1 MRLLLI
7 TGMSGSGKSVALR
20 LLEDIGYYC
29 VDNLPLPFLADVS
42 AHLDRAGYRDL
53 AVSIDARSEAALSD
67 LPSLV
72 DALYAAGHDIKV
84 LFLTA
89 SDGSLV
95 QRYSESRRRHP
106 MAQRL
111 LKARGQDGDEPTLL
125 ESIQAERDILG
136 ALISFGHTIDTS
148 TLHPNT
154 LRQWIRE
161 FVDAPR
167 VKLTLTFESFPFKEG
182 IPVAAD
188 LVFDVRNLPNPFYDP
203 KLRPLTG
210 LDTPVIEF
218 LRATPVVEEMIDD
231 ITAFI
236 DKWLPG
242 YLADNRHY
250 ITVAIGCTG
259 GQHRSPYVVEQ
270 LARRFG
276 GRERVVVRHRALNRR
291 DPGTAPSSP

>member
-1 MRLLLI
+1 MRLVLI

-29 VDNLPLPFLADVS
+29 VDNLPLPFLQQVS
-42 AHLDRAGYRDL
+42 VHLERSGYREL
-53 AVSIDARSEAALSD
+53 AVSIDGRSEASLGD
-67 LPSLV
+67 LPAMLESFRGGGRDV
-72 DALYAAGHDIKV
+72 KV

-89 SDGSLV
+89 SDAALV

-106 MAQRL
+106 LARRL
-111 LKARGQDGDEPTLL
+111 VRTLEGRTEPTLL
-125 ESIQAERDILG
+125 ESIQAERDIL
-136 ALISFGHTIDTS
+136 APLITVGHTIDTS
-148 TLHPNT
+148 ALHPNT
-154 LRQWIRE
+154 LRNWIRE

-167 VKLTLTFESFPFKEG
+167 VNLTLAFESFPFKDG

-203 KLRPLTG
+203 QLRPLTG
-210 LDTPVIEF
+210 LDQPVIDF
-218 LRATPVVEEMIDD
+218 LRAAPVVEEMIED

-276 GRERVVVRHRALNRR
+276 GKERVLVRHRALNRR
-291 DPGTAPSSP
+291 EPSSAWPTP

>member
-1 MRLLLI
+1 MRLVLI
-7 TGMSGSGKSVALR
+7 TGLSGSGKSVALR

-29 VDNLPLPFLADVS
+29 VDNLPLPFLQHVCL
-42 AHLDRAGYRDL
+42 HLEHSGYREV
-53 AVSIDARSEAALSD
+53 AVSIDARSEASLGELPAMLEALRG
-67 LPSLV
+67 
-72 DALYAAGHDIKV
+72 AGHDVKV

-89 SDGSLV
+89 SDGALV

-106 MAQRL
+106 LAQRL
-111 LKARGQDGDEPTLL
+111 QRDRAAGTEPTLQ
-125 ESIQAERDILG
+125 ESIQAERDIL
-136 ALISFGHTIDTS
+136 APLLDVGHAIDTS
-148 TLHPNT
+148 ALHPNT
-154 LRQWIRE
+154 LRGWIRE
-161 FVDAPR
+161 FVAAPR
-167 VKLTLTFESFPFKEG
+167 VDLTLAFESFPFKDG

-203 KLRPLTG
+203 ALRPLTG
-210 LDTPVIEF
+210 LDAPVIEF
-218 LRATPVVEEMIDD
+218 LRAAPVVDEMIED

-250 ITVAIGCTG
+250 VTVAIGCTG

-276 GRERVVVRHRALNRR
+276 GRERVLVRHRALNRR
-291 DPGTAPSSP
+291 TPGGETTAS